1 LLIFS
6 RISSSSEQVK
16 AARGVT
22 SVDQRISV
30 VIEAL
35 QAHQSQNGFLAQQ
48 IKQISTEKKDIL
60 FASNQLLATLNEE
73 VKETRAKYIELRR
86 FMLKE
91 GGLTDQFLFEVEEL
105 KGELFR
111 VLATSIKANFAQQGK
126 NINVSV
132 EKLYEEKGKNVS
144 FKNWAQLI
152 SSELEKI
159 LENESNLSKVQ
170 NQRRATIM

>member
-1 LLIFS
+1 
-6 RISSSSEQVK
+6 
-16 AARGVT
+16 
-22 SVDQRISV
+22 
-30 VIEAL
+30 
-35 QAHQSQNGFLAQQ
+35 
-48 IKQISTEKKDIL
+48 
-60 FASNQLLATLNEE
+60 
-73 VKETRAKYIELRR
+73 
-86 FMLKE
+86 MLKE

-159 LENESNLSKVQ
+159 VENETKLSKVQ